1 MLTLSLLI
9 AICFILFL
17 LYRRRCDHGRLMN
30 CGFPILPSS
39 HFITENIDVFLS
51 PTATFTFGKLAKQY
65 GPVFGVMQG
74 GLPTVVTSDVEVI
87 RNISQKYFSSFHAK
101 IPMPLD
107 PDPVVDEN
115 VHMFASRGVRWKR
128 LRYITSQAMSVKNM
142 KKASI
147 CIIFLSES
155 VNSFMKLLESIPLEA
170 PIEVHRLFQ
179 NHTSDVL
186 ARCAFGQSQSLHHDN
201 LYHKIFSQAFGN
213 EKARLVCFPSL
224 AGFLRQLKKVCGI
237 VCEGVLRETPPLLI
251 FSNHLATLRF
261 GRRPQEENYDFLQF
275 FKDVEDKSF
284 DGFLSEKA
292 SGKIDFS
299 SVQIKKSMAPGET
312 VAQCR
317 FIAIAGFDTTA
328 NSLALACD
336 LLARHNTEQEQL
348 IEEIDAVDSFT
359 YGNIQSMEYLHKCIF
374 ETLRLYPHASP
385 LQHRLCMEDC
395 QIGPYIFRKG
405 VCVVIDTWTVHHNP
419 KIWGNDAEEFRP
431 ERFQSPTIE
440 QLHSFM
446 PFGVGP
452 RQCVGMRFALLEM
465 KLTLS
470 MLLSKYRL
478 WKEGQNKELTMTL
491 RDTGTVWPKE
501 VMIRLEKR

>member
-1 MLTLSLLI
+1 MSCVLVWR
-9 AICFILFL
+9 CF
-17 LYRRRCDHGRLMN
+17 RRRCDHGRLMN

-39 HFITENIDVFLS
+39 HFITENIDLFLS

-74 GLPTVVTSDVEVI
+74 GLPTVVTSDVDVI
-87 RNISQKYFSSFHAK
+87 RNISQKHFSSFHAK
-101 IPMPLD
+101 IPIPLD

-142 KKASI
+142 KK
-147 CIIFLSES
+147 IFPMIAES
-155 VNSFMKLLESIPLEA
+155 VNSFMTLLKSITLEA
-170 PIEVHRLFQ
+170 PVEVHKLFQ

-186 ARCAFGQSQSLHHDN
+186 ARCAFGQSQSFHHDN

-213 EKARLVCFPSL
+213 EFGSSTC
-224 AGFLRQLKKVCGI
+224 I
-237 VCEGVLRETPPLLI
+237 LRETPPLLI

-275 FKDVEDKSF
+275 FKDAEDKSF
-284 DGFLSEKA
+284 NGFLSEKA
-292 SGKIDFS
+292 NGKIDFS
-299 SVQIKKSMAPGET
+299 SVQFNKSMAPGET

-336 LLARHNTEQEQL
+336 LLARHNTEQVEK
-348 IEEIDAVDSFT
+348 F
-359 YGNIQSMEYLHKCIF
+359 YLHKCIF

-419 KIWGNDAEEFRP
+419 KIWGNDVEEFRP

-440 QLHSFM
+440 QLHAFM

-470 MLLSKYRL
+470 MILSKYRL
-478 WKEGQNKELTMTL
+478 RKEDQNKKVGL
-491 RDTGTVWPKE
+491 RGKSTRPTFSGIHSKKKILKLQTNLHAKN
-501 VMIRLEKR
+501 